1 MTGMFLL
8 LPYLYMATMV
18 NIGCLLSSIKSIG
31 MKKISA
37 LVLTLLYTTF
47 LTGQDPCST
56 LNYHSFKAESV
67 EGYYTDLGNQ
77 GVEIQVSNLDDGI
90 SAPQEIGFDFEFHC
104 QHFSQFI
111 LNTNGFIK
119 LGTETT
125 PKTNLFFSNAQSTAE
140 GIFDNADSNNV
151 NLIVV
156 FNHDIET
163 IVTDPDFRVHT
174 SGTAPYRVCTIQ
186 WKNMQEWSNDPLTK
200 QYLDMNFQLKLYET
214 TNVIEFVY
222 GEWHESTNP
231 SNYKTASCGL
241 KGSNNQDDELLVVV
255 KSSAGYWD
263 NVSFHNRNYASNE
276 SFNFGAPPDR
286 PKPDVGRTYRFTPT
300 TFDDLTVKQVYA
312 LGDASSYFSSPQTIS
327 AIVQNSGFNTQ
338 TYIPVILDI
347 FGETTFSDTQY
358 IPSLAFREN
367 ARVTFAPFSPSGSS
381 ASVIKVTVGDDD
393 NRSDNAISQQQR
405 ISDLELNYSLQE
417 PASGAIGFLSGVQ
430 GVYYAKYP
438 VNGSVKVTA
447 VNAFLSDNTASIG
460 KSVFGIVLNAAGTVV
475 ARSENYIIQ
484 EGDLGGWHSFSFG
497 TPPELSNTEFYAGF
511 GMTSSLTEYAAL
523 AVQDENPIR
532 PGTYYKSLITG
543 SGLQPM
549 DTLTFTNRFM
559 IGATLVGAS
568 PFAGPATGDTTIC
581 AFGTANISLQQFI
594 GFISWQTSTDSLSG
608 WQAVQHEA
616 GSTPS
621 SYTTPPLT
629 VSAYYRAA
637 VFQPGSGVAYSNIV
651 FVEVVPTTPVIEA
664 SGDALNS
671 NTILGNQ
678 WYNQDGPIPGATGQ
692 FFLATEPGT
701 YYVIVTSGDCASAPS
716 NRIEIL
722 TVGSKDITADSQL
735 RIYPN
740 PVDDLLKIELAG
752 NNEEV
757 QYEILNTLGQVVNN
771 GLFHGSQTTIAMG
784 ELTTGIYVIRFK
796 IEDTQLLKKLIK
808 N

>member
-1 MTGMFLL
+1 
-8 LPYLYMATMV
+8 
-18 NIGCLLSSIKSIG
+18 

-37 LVLTLLYTTF
+37 FVFTLLYTT
-47 LTGQDPCST
+47 LLSAQDPCSA

-67 EGYYTDLGNQ
+67 MGYYTDLGTQ

-90 SAPQEIGFDFEFHC
+90 SEPQEIGFDFEFHC
-104 QHFSQFI
+104 QHFTQFI
-111 LNTNGFIK
+111 FNTNGFIK

-125 PKTNLFFSNAQSTAE
+125 PKTNLFFSNAQSTSE

-151 NLIVV
+151 NLIAV

-163 IVTDPDFRVHT
+163 IAADPDFRVHT
-174 SGTAPYRVCTIQ
+174 SGTAPNRVCTIQ
-186 WKNMQEWSNDPLTK
+186 WKNMQEWSNDPATK

-214 TNVIEFVY
+214 TNVIEFIY
-222 GEWHESTNP
+222 GEWGTSANP

-241 KGSNNQDDELLVVV
+241 KGSANEDDELLVVV

-300 TFDDLTVKQVYA
+300 RHDDLTVKQVYA

-327 AIVQNSGFNTQ
+327 AIIQNSGFHTQ
-338 TYIPVILDI
+338 TYVPVILDV
-347 FGETTFSDTQY
+347 FGETPFADTQY
-358 IPSLAFREN
+358 ISSLAFREN
-367 ARVTFAPFSPSGSS
+367 ARVTFSAFSPSGSG

-417 PASGAIGFLSGVQ
+417 PATGAIGFLSGVQ
-430 GVYYAKYP
+430 GIYYAKYP
-438 VNGSVKVTA
+438 VNGSVMVTS
-447 VNAFLSDNTASIG
+447 VNAFIADHPASIG
-460 KSVFGIVLNAAGTVV
+460 KSVFGMVLNASGTVV

-484 EGDLGGWHSFSFG
+484 ESDLNGWHSFSFS
-497 TPPELSNTEFYAGF
+497 TPPVLENTAFYAGF

-559 IGATLVGAS
+559 IGATLVGTA
-568 PFAGPATGDTTIC
+568 PFSGPATGDTTIC
-581 AFGTANISLQQFI
+581 AFGTANIFLEEFT
-594 GFISWQTSTDSLSG
+594 GFITWQTSPDGLSD
-608 WQAVQHEA
+608 WQAVENEPS
-616 GSTPS
+616 STPS

-629 VSAYYRAA
+629 ASAYYRAA
-637 VFQPGSGVAYSNIV
+637 VFQPGSGVAFSNSV
-651 FVEVVPTTPVIEA
+651 FVEVVPTTPLIEA
-664 SGDALNS
+664 SGDALYS
-671 NTILGNQ
+671 NTMLGNQ
-678 WYNQDGPIPGATGQ
+678 WYNEDGPIPGATGQ
-692 FFLATEPGT
+692 FFLAVEPGT
-701 YYVIVTSGDCASAPS
+701 YYVIVTSDDCASAPS

-722 TVGSKDITADSQL
+722 TVGTKDITAES
-735 RIYPN
+735 RFKIYPN
-740 PVDDLLKIELAG
+740 PVVDELTMEMKG
-752 NNEEV
+752 NTEEV
-757 QYEILNTLGQVVNN
+757 VFQIIDMMGSVVYQGIMKDKKMMNLSTLQPGLHIVNAI
-771 GLFHGSQTTIAMG
+771 SQAN
-784 ELTTGIYVIRFK
+784 RFVRP
-796 IEDTQLLKKLIK
+796 IIKL
-808 N
+808 

>member
-1 MTGMFLL
+1 
-8 LPYLYMATMV
+8 
-18 NIGCLLSSIKSIG
+18 

-37 LVLTLLYTTF
+37 FVFTLLYTT
-47 LTGQDPCST
+47 LLSAQDPCSA

-67 EGYYTDLGNQ
+67 MGYYTDLGTQ

-90 SAPQEIGFDFEFHC
+90 SEPQEIGFDFEFHC
-104 QHFSQFI
+104 QHFTQFI
-111 LNTNGFIK
+111 FNTNGFIK

-125 PKTNLFFSNAQSTAE
+125 PKTNLFFSNAQSTSE

-151 NLIVV
+151 NLIAV

-163 IVTDPDFRVHT
+163 IAADPDFRVHT
-174 SGTAPYRVCTIQ
+174 SGTAPNRVCTIQ
-186 WKNMQEWSNDPLTK
+186 WKNMQEWSNDPATK

-222 GEWHESTNP
+222 GEWNESTNP

-241 KGSNNQDDELLVVV
+241 KGSSYEDDELLVVV

-300 TFDDLTVKQVYA
+300 RHDDLTVKQVYA

-327 AIVQNSGFNTQ
+327 AIIQNSGFHTQ
-338 TYIPVILDI
+338 TYVPVILDV
-347 FGETTFSDTQY
+347 FGETPFADTQY
-358 IPSLAFREN
+358 ISSLAFREN
-367 ARVTFAPFSPSGSS
+367 ARVTFSAFSPSGSG

-405 ISDLELNYSLQE
+405 TSDLELNYSLQE
-417 PASGAIGFLSGVQ
+417 PATGAIGFLSGVQ

-438 VNGSVKVTA
+438 VHGSVLVTSVNVFIADHPAA
-447 VNAFLSDNTASIG
+447 VG
-460 KSVFGIVLNAAGTVV
+460 KSVFGMVLNASGAVV

-484 EGDLGGWHSFSFG
+484 ESDLNGWHSFSFT
-497 TPPELSNTEFYAGF
+497 TPPVLENTEFYAGF

-559 IGATLVGAS
+559 LGATLVGTA
-568 PFAGPATGDTTIC
+568 PFSGPATGDTTIC
-581 AFGTANISLQQFI
+581 AFGTANIVLQEFT
-594 GFISWQTSTDSLSG
+594 GFITWQTSLDGLSD
-608 WQAVQHEA
+608 WQAVQNEP
-616 GSTPS
+616 GSTLS
-621 SYTTPPLT
+621 SYITPPLT
-629 VSAYYRAA
+629 ASAYYRAA
-637 VFQPGSGVAYSNIV
+637 VFQPGSGVAFSNSV
-651 FVEVVPTTPVIEA
+651 FVEVVPTTPLIEA
-664 SGDALNS
+664 SGDALYS
-671 NTILGNQ
+671 NTMLGNQ
-678 WYNQDGPIPGATGQ
+678 WYNEDGPIPGATGQ
-692 FFLATEPGT
+692 FFLAVEPGT
-701 YYVIVTSGDCASAPS
+701 YYVIVTSDDCASAPS

-722 TVGSKDITADSQL
+722 TVGTKDITAES
-735 RIYPN
+735 RFKIYPN
-740 PVDDLLKIELAG
+740 PVVDELTMEMKG
-752 NNEEV
+752 NTEEV
-757 QYEILNTLGQVVNN
+757 VFQIIDMMGSVVYQGIMKDKKMMNLSTLQP
-771 GLFHGSQTTIAMG
+771 GLYIINSISQAN
-784 ELTTGIYVIRFK
+784 RFVRP
-796 IEDTQLLKKLIK
+796 IIKL
-808 N
+808 